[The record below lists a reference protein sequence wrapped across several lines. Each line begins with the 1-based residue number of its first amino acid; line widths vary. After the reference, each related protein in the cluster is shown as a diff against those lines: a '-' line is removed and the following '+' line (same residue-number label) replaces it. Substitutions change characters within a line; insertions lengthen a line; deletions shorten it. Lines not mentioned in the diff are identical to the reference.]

1 MVAMTDAGPTSSMSP
16 DGDSGGVS
24 RGVPGVPRVG
34 PGDRLGDFVLKRL
47 LGMGGMGAV
56 YEAVQD
62 APRRSV
68 AVKVLGASA
77 QDAANAAR
85 RLRQEAELQGRLVHP
100 GIAQV
105 YDAGVADT
113 EHGPVAYY
121 AMEFIPGARGLTRYA
136 EEKNLSLRERAALLA
151 RVCEA
156 VEHGHRA
163 GVVHRDLTPLNILV
177 DAEGRPRIIDFG
189 IARLSGESTGTLAT
203 RVGTLVGTLRYMSPE
218 QCEADPRAID
228 ARSDVYSLGV
238 VLYELACG
246 GAPYEL
252 DNLTLPQAV
261 DVIRRTPA
269 RDAGATNPECRGDL
283 AAVIKKALSKDK
295 LARYQSAAELG
306 EELER
311 FARVEPVR
319 AGRGGGLASL
329 SIALTSF
336 VRRRTVTAAL
346 IVVVLSALLAATI
359 GVRAAFNWTNA
370 AQRVETWMINASPRA
385 EALDRV
391 RVIRYNSLD
400 GAGLEALARRLDIPG
415 VRGDNVRSYRLL
427 HARLMRDL
435 AAAGASAA
443 GWMTVFPGS
452 DHTDALVGG
461 ISALKAAGCEVW
473 MAAGSI
479 RAQESPGA
487 PVVASELVGPARAGF
502 AAHLNSTEPGTFLV
516 PIAVDAGANEPVASM
531 WLGLAGSA
539 RHPGLDMHVGFGS
552 DESHVRVRATRPA
565 TGAINAAWLTRE
577 DLVRVF
583 GFSMIGVEVPGAGL
597 VASDVAAL
605 VRVEGARA
613 RDAGEGATRD
623 LADVLTADAETRR
636 HWYGGKVVLVGDTA
650 AAEAIQ
656 PLDSGAPVWI
666 GDVYAA
672 TTEQLLS
679 STQSIL
685 RSPGEAESWIV
696 TAGAALL
703 GVAAAWR
710 RRLGVGVVL
719 LAALTLMLALGSV
732 WALREADYL
741 CNPLVPVI
749 SLWAAGGSWLVLRR
763 RSGLVEESRK
773 VAL

>member
-1 MVAMTDAGPTSSMSP
+1 MVAMTHQGPTSSLPP
-16 DGDSGGVS
+16 DREPGQAFHGA
-24 RGVPGVPRVG
+24 PGVPRVG
-34 PGDRLGDFVLKRL
+34 PGDRLGDFVLTRL
-47 LGMGGMGAV
+47 LGVGGMGAV
-56 YEAVQD
+56 FEATQD
-62 APRRSV
+62 APKRTV
-68 AVKVLGASA
+68 AVKVLSGSA
-77 QDAANAAR
+77 NDAANAAR
-85 RLRQEAELQGRLVHP
+85 RLRQEAELQGRLAHP

-105 YDAGVADT
+105 YDSGVADT
-113 EHGPVAYY
+113 PHGPVAYY
-121 AMEFIPGARGLTRYA
+121 AMEYIRGARSLNRYA
-136 EEKNLSLRERAALLA
+136 DENKLSLGERAALLA

-156 VEHGHRA
+156 AEHGHRA

-177 DAEGRPRIIDFG
+177 DADGRPRIIDFG
-189 IARLSGESTGTLAT
+189 IARSPGENAGTLAT

-228 ARSDVYSLGV
+228 ARSDVYSLGI

-269 RDAGATNPECRGDL
+269 KDAGAANPECRGDL
-283 AAVIKKALSKDK
+283 AAVIRKALAKDK
-295 LARYQSAAELG
+295 MARYQSAAELG

-311 FARVEPVR
+311 FASGKPVL

-329 SIALTSF
+329 STALTSF
-336 VRRRTVTAAL
+336 VRRRTMVAAAL
-346 IVVVLSALLAATI
+346 VVVGACVLSATI
-359 GVRAAFNWTNA
+359 GVRVAFNWTIA
-370 AQRVETWMINASPRA
+370 ARRVETWMINASPRA

-400 GAGLEALARRLDIPG
+400 GAGLEALARRLDIQG
-415 VRGDNVRSYRLL
+415 VSGDNVRSYRLL
-427 HARLMRDL
+427 HARLMNDL
-435 AAAGASAA
+435 AVAGVSAA

-452 DHTDALVGG
+452 DHTDVLVGG
-461 ISALKAAGCEVW
+461 ISALRAAGCEVW
-473 MAAGSI
+473 MASGSI
-479 RAQESPGA
+479 RAQESPGS
-487 PVVASELVGPARAGF
+487 PVVAPELVGPARAGF
-502 AAHLNSTEPGTFLV
+502 AAHLSSTEPGTFLI
-516 PIAVDAGANEPVASM
+516 PIAVDVGANEPVASM

-539 RHPGLDMHVGFGS
+539 RHPGLDVHVGFGP
-552 DESHVRVRATRPA
+552 DESHVRLRATRPA
-565 TGAINAAWLTRE
+565 SGALNAAWLTRE

-583 GFSMIGVEVPGAGL
+583 GISTIGVEVPGAGL

-613 RDAGEGATRD
+613 RDAGADATRE
-623 LADVLTADAETRR
+623 LADVLTADAQTRR
-636 HWYGGKVVLVGDTA
+636 RWYGGKVVLVGDTA
-650 AAEAIQ
+650 AAEAMQ

-732 WALREADYL
+732 WVLREADYL
-741 CNPLVPVI
+741 CNPLVPLI
-749 SLWAAGGSWLVLRR
+749 SLWIAGGSWLVLRR
-763 RSGLVEESRK
+763 RSGLVEGTRK
-773 VAL
+773 AAL